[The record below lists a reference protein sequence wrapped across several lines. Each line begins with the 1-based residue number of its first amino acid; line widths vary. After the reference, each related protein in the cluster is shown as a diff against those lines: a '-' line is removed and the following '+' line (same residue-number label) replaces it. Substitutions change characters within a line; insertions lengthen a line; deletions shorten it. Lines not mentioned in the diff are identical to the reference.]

1 MYRTRTGLWGLTI
14 LALLVYFFL
23 YAPIL
28 LMMVYSFNDSRLN
41 VTWQGFT
48 LQWYRS
54 LWQNT
59 HVLEALGN
67 SLVAALASTLLSVA
81 LGTTAAYGFYRFR
94 QKASRLLEGLIFIPL
109 VVPDVVLGVSMLML
123 FVLLDVNL
131 GLHTITVSHSVFGT
145 AYVAVVVRSRLAT
158 LDRNLEQAA
167 MDLGADWWNCFRRV
181 IFPLI
186 LPGVVAGGLLAFTVS
201 MDDFV
206 VTFFTA
212 GVGSTTLPLRIYS
225 MLKLGVS
232 PEVNALSTLLVIVII
247 FMLLATQLVLR
258 GGSNTD
264 KRKRRPTINDA
275 KNL

>member
-1 MYRTRTGLWGLTI
+1 MYRTRTGLWGLTT

-28 LMMVYSFNDSRLN
+28 LMMAYSFNDSRLN

-131 GLHTITVSHSVFGT
+131 GLHTITVSHSVLGT

-247 FMLLATQLVLR
+247 FLLLATQLVLR
-258 GGSNTD
+258 GGSNTN
-264 KRKRRPTINDA
+264 KRKRRPSINDA